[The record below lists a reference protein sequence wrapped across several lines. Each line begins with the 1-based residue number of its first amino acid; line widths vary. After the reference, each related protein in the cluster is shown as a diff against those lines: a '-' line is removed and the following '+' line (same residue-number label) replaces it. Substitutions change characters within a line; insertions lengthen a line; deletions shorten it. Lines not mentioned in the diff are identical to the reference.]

1 MGTAAPAPGAGNARP
16 ARVSAGAAAREAEL
30 QLAMGRLID
39 YVDAYERQ
47 YSGLVAEEE
56 YRQSARGKNARLR
69 SDYLLIKLEP
79 SSDWVSFR
87 DVYEVDGVAVRD
99 RDDRLKRLFLDPD
112 APAAGQLMAIR
123 TESARYN
130 IGMVERNINVPL
142 YLLRFLSADN
152 RGRFRFKVAGRH
164 QSGGVEAWRVEFEET
179 ERPTIITDLQ
189 DRDVPAKG
197 WFLVDV
203 IDRRHR
209 RVRPAR
215 RGERVDRRNPRLV
228 PPRPRAGHVGA

>member
-1 MGTAAPAPGAGNARP
+1 M
-16 ARVSAGAAAREAEL
+16 
-30 QLAMGRLID
+30 
-39 YVDAYERQ
+39 
-47 YSGLVAEEE
+47 
-56 YRQSARGKNARLR
+56 
-69 SDYLLIKLEP
+69 
-79 SSDWVSFR
+79 SFR

-99 RDDRLKRLFLDPD
+99 RDDRLKRLFLEPD

-179 ERPTIITDLQ
+179 ERPTIITDLR

-203 IDRRHR
+203 TTGAIVESGLRVEENGSTGEILVSFRHDSELGMWVPDRMTETYRSMVVGSYWGMPRTETVQEGTAFYRKFR
-209 RVRPAR
+209 RFQVKTEEKITIPK
-215 RGERVDRRNPRLV
+215 
-228 PPRPRAGHVGA
+228 